1 MRIHLISVGRRMPG
15 WVEAGYAEYVKRLPA
30 ECALNLIEIE
40 PLRRGKSTV
49 AAQAREDEGRRI
61 LKAIPKGAVAVALDG
76 GGQCWSTEILARQL
90 SGWLAEGH
98 DRALLVGGADGLAA
112 DCLERATQRWS
123 LSALTFPHPLVRV
136 IVAEQIY
143 RAWTLI
149 QGHPY
154 HRGN

>member
-1 MRIHLISVGRRMPG
+1 MPD
-15 WVEAGYAEYVKRLPA
+15 WVEAGYAEYARRLPA

-40 PLRRGKSTV
+40 PLRRSKSTV
-49 AAQAREDEGRRI
+49 AAQAREEEGRRI

-98 DRALLVGGADGLAA
+98 DHALLVGGADGLDAA
-112 DCLERATQRWS
+112 CLERAAQRWS

-143 RAWTLI
+143 RAWTLM